1 MFNYRPGGN
10 DPSYG
15 KAKKVIPSTQSK
27 YASNVAQINLN
38 KNKPSQMGMQSFRNR
53 KPSSIESGG
62 AIDRIEDDMM
72 GEDLEEMHQD
82 FDEGKSGI

>member
-1 MFNYRPGGN
+1 
-10 DPSYG
+10 
-15 KAKKVIPSTQSK
+15 
-27 YASNVAQINLN
+27 
-38 KNKPSQMGMQSFRNR
+38 MGMQSFRNR